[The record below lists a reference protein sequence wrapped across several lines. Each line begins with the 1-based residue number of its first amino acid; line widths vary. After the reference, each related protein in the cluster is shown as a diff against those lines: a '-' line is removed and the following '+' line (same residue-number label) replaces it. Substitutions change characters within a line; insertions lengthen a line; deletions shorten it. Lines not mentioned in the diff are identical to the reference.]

1 MISFISW
8 LLIFYLFINNQAKI
22 YIISIITGNFG
33 DIIVLAFLNNFSSI
47 TLTIF
52 DFKAIKSFHLI

>member
-1 MISFISW
+1 
-8 LLIFYLFINNQAKI
+8 LFINNQAKI